1 VIPATCCRDS
11 GHRHR
16 LDLGD
21 LARAFGAEYA
31 ESHRLKVEQRKAL
44 RAIARCRTPALGG
57 CVEVCANCG
66 HRRTVYRSCRNRHCP
81 KCQTV
86 AKERWLEARCSE
98 LLPIEYAHVVF
109 TLPHSLNALAV
120 NSPALVY
127 DLLFKAASQTL
138 LAFARD
144 PDRLGAE
151 PAIVVMLHTWGQNLG
166 LHIHVHCIVSVG
178 GLDAT
183 GRVWR
188 GGRSGYLFPVR
199 AMSQVFR
206 GKYLQ
211 ALRERAPHAA
221 TELEPELRKT
231 DWVVYSKVS
240 FPGPRA
246 VVDYLAR
253 YAYRVALTN
262 DRLLGIEGRK
272 VRIRWR
278 DYAHGR
284 KRKVLTLDVTC
295 LLRRFL
301 QHVLPNGFKR
311 VRHYGLLAPRHKAA
325 KLDASRRYFRMPA
338 PAPPRP
344 VLVLLRAMGVDA
356 ERCPS
361 CGASTLRREP
371 LLPNHPAVTHDAR
384 AP

>member
-11 GHRHR
+11 GHHHR
-16 LDLGD
+16 LNLGD
-21 LARAFGAEYA
+21 LARAFGSEYA
-31 ESHRLKVEQRKAL
+31 ESHKLKVEQRKVL

-57 CVEVCANCG
+57 CVEVCTSCG
-66 HRRTVYRSCRNRHCP
+66 HHRAVYRSCRNRHCP

-86 AKERWLEARCSE
+86 AKERWIEARCSE
-98 LLPIEYAHVVF
+98 LLPVEYAHVVF
-109 TLPHSLNALAV
+109 TLPHSLNALAMS
-120 NSPALVY
+120 SPTLVY

-151 PAIVVMLHTWGQNLG
+151 PAVVVMLHTWGQNLG

-188 GGRSGYLFPVR
+188 RGRSGYLFPVR

-211 ALRERAPHAA
+211 ALWEWAPQAA
-221 TELEPELRKT
+221 AELEPELRKT

-262 DRLLGIEGRK
+262 DRLLGIDGRK
-272 VRIRWR
+272 VRFRWR

-284 KRKVLTLDVTC
+284 KRKVLTLDVAC

-325 KLDASRRYFRMPA
+325 KLHRSRQYFGMPA

-344 VLVLLRAMGVDA
+344 VLLLLRAMGFDP

-361 CGASTLRREP
+361 CGASTLSRQP
-371 LLPNHPAVTHDAR
+371 LPPARSPLTHDAR

>member
-1 VIPATCCRDS
+1 MIPATCCRDG
-11 GHRHR
+11 GHQHR
-16 LDLGD
+16 LDVGD
-21 LARAFGAEYA
+21 LARAFGSQYA
-31 ESHRLKVEQRKAL
+31 ESHKLTVEQRKAL

-57 CVEVCANCG
+57 CVEVCSSCG
-66 HRRTVYRSCRNRHCP
+66 HRRAVYRSCRNRHCP

-109 TLPHSLNALAV
+109 TLPHSLNALAM
-120 NSPALVY
+120 SRPALVY
-127 DLLFKAASQTL
+127 NLLFKAASQTL
-138 LAFARD
+138 LTFARD

-151 PAIVVMLHTWGQNLG
+151 PAVVAMLHTWGQNLG
-166 LHIHVHCIVSVG
+166 LHIHLHCIVSVG
-178 GLDAT
+178 GLDAA

-188 GGRSGYLFPVR
+188 RGRAGYLFPVR

-211 ALRERAPHAA
+211 ALREGAPQSAA
-221 TELEPELRKT
+221 ELGPELRKT
-231 DWVVYSKVS
+231 DWVVYSRVS

-262 DRLLGIEGRK
+262 DRLLGIEDRK

-278 DYAHGR
+278 DYAHGG
-284 KRKVLTLDVTC
+284 KRKVLTLDVAC
-295 LLRRFL
+295 FLRRFL

-311 VRHYGLLAPRHKAA
+311 VRHYGLLAPRHKAT
-325 KLDASRRYFRMPA
+325 KLDSSRQYFGMSA
-338 PAPPRP
+338 PAAPRP
-344 VLVLLRAMGVDA
+344 VLLLLRAMGFDP

-371 LLPNHPAVTHDAR
+371 LLPTRPVVSHDAR